1 MTPQDKKYI
10 TYGVGGLAAIVL
22 ISAILEKKKDSSN
35 STYDPTGNGS
45 VTNANNS
52 VFNAKKLADELYN
65 LLKRTG
71 GSSFLNPGQ
80 TEDIFT
86 LLRTVSQPQF
96 GQLMTAF
103 GRRAYN
109 KFSSND
115 YFLLWETPT
124 YYGLDVILKN
134 ELLLDD
140 YNKLKQKYPNY
151 L

>member
-10 TYGVGGLAAIVL
+10 TYGVGGIAAIL
-22 ISAILEKKKDSSN
+22 LLSAIFKKKNDPSN

-52 VFNAKKLADELYN
+52 VFNAKKIADELYN
-65 LLKRTG
+65 LLRRTG

-80 TEDIFT
+80 TEEVFS
-86 LLRTVSQPQF
+86 LLRTVSQNQF

-103 GRRAYN
+103 GKRAYN
-109 KFSSND
+109 KFSAND
-115 YFLLWETPT
+115 LFLLWQTPT
-124 YYGLDVILKN
+124 YYPLDIILKN
-134 ELLLDD
+134 ELSTDD
-140 YNKLKQKYPNY
+140 YNDLKQKYPNY